1 MLLKNKKATFNF
13 IILDKYIAG
22 IKLLG
27 GEVKSLKNKR
37 GSFDGAFVT
46 ILPNKKNTPELWLKN
61 FYIPPYQ
68 EKNTPDS
75 YNSQRLRKLLLKKTE
90 IEKIIKNIKSKKATL
105 IPIKIFLKN
114 NLIKIEIALA
124 KGKKKV
130 DKRESIKKRDLQ
142 RQLNREEKLKLK

>member
-46 ILPNKKNTPELWLKN
+46 ILPNKKNIPEL
-61 FYIPPYQ
+61 
-68 EKNTPDS
+68 
-75 YNSQRLRKLLLKKTE
+75 
-90 IEKIIKNIKSKKATL
+90 
-105 IPIKIFLKN
+105 
-114 NLIKIEIALA
+114 
-124 KGKKKV
+124 
-130 DKRESIKKRDLQ
+130 
-142 RQLNREEKLKLK
+142 